1 MADQKSPAGNPR
13 VTPGTDRQ
21 AQQAR
26 PLAGTSAG
34 SQAGNTPGT
43 TGNSDKAFCSRCS
56 RLKPIPGTAIAPVVV
71 GCSRCSRC
79 DPGQQQVAR
88 SNGPTKAAPL
98 DLAALGAFV
107 RQSQPVTTNA
117 ETGSASNL
125 PTAQWLELL
134 SAVLSCSPGWLL
146 ESGHVDAD
154 DLAARGRISDAARL
168 IRSHEWITP
177 PRPQHS
183 PTPASDTSTTAAA
196 PPPCLL
202 ARDAY
207 LNHVMACRSCRAYLP
222 KSPTHCPAG
231 AELRWHYDHQTT
243 QHNPPIPETSHV

>member
-1 MADQKSPAGNPR
+1 MADQKSPARKPR
-13 VTPGTDRQ
+13 GTPGTDRQ

-43 TGNSDKAFCSRCS
+43 TGNRDKAFCSRCS
-56 RLKPIPGTAIAPVVV
+56 RLKPIPGTATAPVVH

-79 DPGQQQVAR
+79 DQGQQQVAR

-107 RQSQPVTTNA
+107 RQSHPVTTNA
-117 ETGSASNL
+117 EAGSTSNL
-125 PTAQWLELL
+125 PAAQWLELL
-134 SAVLSCSPGWLL
+134 AAVLGCSPGWLL
-146 ESGHVDAD
+146 ESGHLDAD

-168 IRSHEWITP
+168 IRSHGWTTP
-177 PRPQHS
+177 PRPQLS
-183 PTPASDTSTTAAA
+183 PAPITDTSTTAAA
-196 PPPCLL
+196 PAWLV
-202 ARDAY
+202 ARNAY
-207 LNHVMACRSCRAYLP
+207 LSHVMACRTCRAHLP

-231 AELRWHYDHQTT
+231 AELRRHYDQQTT
-243 QHNPPIPETSHV
+243 QHNPPTLETPYV